1 MTARL
6 ADRMRHG
13 PEREEPRSPTR
24 LAASHPPSTGRRGA
38 ITATRL
44 LHPTSVEEAVGLLEE
59 EPAES
64 RVLAGATWLMRAA
77 KRGEALPE
85 RLVST
90 SRIAALRRVENGPTL
105 TVGAGVTHAEL
116 AARTAGERRLHG
128 LHDAAA
134 TSANPAVRSM
144 ATVGGNL
151 GAVSFP
157 AADLVPALLAAA
169 AAVIVAGDGAAEQ
182 SIDGFLGRRPA
193 PAPLITDVRVPSWFD
208 ASAHARLTLRA
219 AGDYPVAIV
228 SVALSAS
235 ADRVVEDVRV
245 AVGSLEPTATRW
257 TALEAV
263 LKGTPVDAGA
273 AHAAARDLCAN
284 LAARDGV
291 EAPAWYR
298 REVVPN
304 LVRQAMQS
312 VSEDLAQE
320 PG

>member
-1 MTARL
+1 MPA
-6 ADRMRHG
+6 A
-13 PEREEPRSPTR
+13 PRTPLGAIR
-24 LAASHPPSTGRRGA
+24 LAASQPPSTGGGGA
-38 ITATRL
+38 ITATARSRL

-59 EPAES
+59 EPDAS
-64 RVLAGATWLMRAA
+64 RVLAGGTWLMRAA

-90 SRIAALRRVENGPTL
+90 SRIAALRHIENAATL
-105 TVGAGVTHAEL
+105 TVGAGATHAEL

-134 TSANPAVRSM
+134 KSANPAVRSM

-151 GAVSFP
+151 CAVGFP
-157 AADLVPALLAAA
+157 AADLVPALLAAD
-169 AAVIVAGDGAAEQ
+169 AAVTVAGNGAAEQ
-182 SIDGFLGRRPA
+182 PIDGFLDRRPA
-193 PAPLITDVRVPSWFD
+193 PAPLVTDVRVPRWFN

-228 SVALSAS
+228 SVAMSAS
-235 ADRVVEDVRV
+235 GDRVIEDVRV

-257 TALEAV
+257 TALEAA
-263 LKGTPVDAGA
+263 LKGTSVDADA
-273 AHAAARDLCAN
+273 AHAAARDLCAD

-298 REVVPN
+298 REVLPS
-304 LVRQAMQS
+304 LVRHAMQT
-312 VSEDLAQE
+312 VSDDLAQE
-320 PG
+320 SG